1 MMQPQPFF
9 PNAKGSASGRLGEA
23 RLQTAP
29 VSSAAMA
36 LSLVPPLL
44 LRPISLPFRPCPLT
58 EWDTGHLSARVSG

>member
-36 LSLVPPLL
+36 LPGPSAAPPSYKSLFPPLPSH
-44 LRPISLPFRPCPLT
+44 RMGYMATYPY
-58 EWDTGHLSARVSG
+58 A